1 LISGLDRAQTV
12 HLFAYC
18 TMTVRIRSPVVGAIS
33 LARRLSFSKASRF
46 ICKFHLGILLED
58 LRVSLAKHLRH
69 PLIRYASCTQPRGIG
84 GAKIVDAE
92 VWNLRPP
99 KSLAPNRLERGL
111 MPSPIS
117 IAGEQEQTVPGDGH
131 LPPKGFNGQ
140 WSEGDFGGTVRSL
153 RVRDPDDRVGKVHLV
168 LLHRS
173 QFPVSTEFVRVQR
186 EPQRSDV
193 APLPPIDVNVPPEA
207 RKEFDKASEKLEQKN
222 WADAKPHLER
232 AIAIYPKYALA
243 YNNLAL
249 TYLNLNQG
257 EKAVETFRTAAEL
270 DEHLPQANLYLG
282 RFYYDNKDYKQ
293 AEPFLLRA
301 SDGAPKNP
309 QILLA
314 LANTQMKNG
323 ELDQSLLNAQK
334 VHSLPDHK
342 QFAMAHLIAAQILS
356 DRGKTQDAAEEY
368 RRFLREVPESPMADR
383 VKDALSKLE
392 GK

>member
-1 LISGLDRAQTV
+1 
-12 HLFAYC
+12 
-18 TMTVRIRSPVVGAIS
+18 
-33 LARRLSFSKASRF
+33 
-46 ICKFHLGILLED
+46 
-58 LRVSLAKHLRH
+58 
-69 PLIRYASCTQPRGIG
+69 
-84 GAKIVDAE
+84 
-92 VWNLRPP
+92 
-99 KSLAPNRLERGL
+99 
-111 MPSPIS
+111 
-117 IAGEQEQTVPGDGH
+117 
-131 LPPKGFNGQ
+131 
-140 WSEGDFGGTVRSL
+140 
-153 RVRDPDDRVGKVHLV
+153 
-168 LLHRS
+168 
-173 QFPVSTEFVRVQR
+173 
-186 EPQRSDV
+186 
-193 APLPPIDVNVPPEA
+193 VNVPPEA

-222 WADAKPHLER
+222 WADAKTHLER

-342 QFAMAHLIAAQILS
+342 PFAMAHLIAAQILS